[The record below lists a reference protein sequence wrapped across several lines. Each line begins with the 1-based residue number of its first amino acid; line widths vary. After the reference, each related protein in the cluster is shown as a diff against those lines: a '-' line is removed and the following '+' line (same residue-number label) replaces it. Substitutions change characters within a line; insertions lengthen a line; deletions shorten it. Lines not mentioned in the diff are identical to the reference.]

1 MHERHPPGSAYIAH
15 MPEAAISTGIYK
27 LFPSPRNQHREI
39 FLHEVFV
46 PHAYALVDPPSYD
59 PKGKWSLFAAHR
71 LADGK
76 NGQLVTFELEADATR
91 FKARF
96 VPD

>member
-1 MHERHPPGSAYIAH
+1 MAQTTID
-15 MPEAAISTGIYK
+15 TGTYK
-27 LFPSPRNQHREI
+27 LFPSPRNAHREV

-46 PHAYALVDPPSYD
+46 AHPYALIDLPAFHL
-59 PKGKWSLFAAHR
+59 KGKYSLFAAYR

-76 NGQLVTFELEADATR
+76 HGQLVTFELEADAQK
-91 FKARF
+91 FEQRF